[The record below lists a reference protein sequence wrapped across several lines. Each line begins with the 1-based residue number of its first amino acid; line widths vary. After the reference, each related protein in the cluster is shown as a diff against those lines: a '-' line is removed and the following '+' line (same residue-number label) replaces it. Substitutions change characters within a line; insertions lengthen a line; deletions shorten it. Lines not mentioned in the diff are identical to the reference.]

1 MRELCMRVLM
11 MFGTATTLRSPAVRL
26 TTLRAAVDALV
37 TSLAAAKGKLGR
49 PAFSA
54 LDPFVFPLLFFRG
67 VRMVMMPLRTCLAP
81 TRRQHTHDTALLTQ
95 LRFSEIHG
103 ADN

>member
-81 TRRQHTHDTALLTQ
+81 TRRHSRAPALLTQ
-95 LRFSEIHG
+95 LRLSEIHG